1 MEREERKIYLNDL
14 KGKMKGVMDLAYEIM
29 DGPYGVLPEIEEAAT
44 RMYWAAHSIYSKQ
57 LSLRPRNL
65 EKLLEKIGSEVY

>member
-44 RMYWAAHSIYSKQ
+44 IMYWAAHSIYSKQ